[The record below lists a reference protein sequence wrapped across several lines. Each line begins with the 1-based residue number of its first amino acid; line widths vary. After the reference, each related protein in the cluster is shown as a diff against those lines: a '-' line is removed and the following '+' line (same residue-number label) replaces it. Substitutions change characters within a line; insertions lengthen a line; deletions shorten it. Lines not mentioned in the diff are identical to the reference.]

1 MQAELQRQSKD
12 VKQLDSTR
20 YDEQVQSILTEF
32 ESRFTDVSSIE
43 PIASYL
49 CFPFGGSIDV
59 DEIVSKVNS
68 QFDLDSSAVENEILT
83 LSNDIDIKSS
93 TTPGTS
99 GQFWNLLLEQN
110 WSIYTK
116 GIPHCIKTDNLHPLP
131 EEFRF
136 SLTKD
141 FELKLSGIQGQL
153 QLKLKGLADST
164 EKWTGMD
171 AIRQVFRNKQT
182 TISEYVQQN
191 WKKDSL
197 FGYQFLNGVNPMV
210 IRRCSVLPEDFPV
223 TEDKVFV
230 PGGRSLADEL
240 KIGHIFLCDYKILD
254 GLKGNV
260 VNGKQQYLMAPLVL
274 LHQTPKDRLKPIAI
288 QLTQKPSGDHPI
300 FYPNSADY
308 ADWSL
313 AKMYVKSADFND
325 HQLNFHFVR
334 SHLLAE
340 VFSVSLLRNLPM
352 VHPLYKLLIPHTRY
366 TLEINCLAR
375 ERLVSENGIF
385 QKYIASG
392 GEAMEVLMKRATE
405 SITYTSLCIRDDIK
419 ERGLE
424 TVANYYYRDDGIE
437 MWDIINRF
445 VGGVLGY
452 YYKQDS
458 DVKRDTE
465 LQTWVADIFK
475 HGFLSRTESG
485 IPKVFNTVEELV
497 KYVTMVI
504 FNVSAQHSA
513 VNTGQFD
520 YCSWM
525 PNSPLSIQQPPPTTT
540 GASDYDSIMNS
551 LPDINATVNVMA
563 VLWVLSNQSSDFVP
577 LGQFPEEHFS
587 ELIPCRHIEV
597 FQKELGHLSAKIKDR
612 NKDIK
617 IPYTYLDPE
626 LLENSVAI

>member
-1 MQAELQRQSKD
+1 M
-12 VKQLDSTR
+12 VKYKGTVTIGDRLNSSTWDHV
-20 YDEQVQSILTEF
+20 YIKLVGTEGTS
-32 ESRFTDVSSIE
+32 ERT
-43 PIASYL
+43 
-49 CFPFGGSIDV
+49 
-59 DEIVSKVNS
+59 
-68 QFDLDSSAVENEILT
+68 T
-83 LSNDIDIKSS
+83 LSTGFGYFCSGPVLQFEVNCK
-93 TTPGTS
+93 TTIGKLLQIELDKKTH
-99 GQFWNLLLEQN
+99 LLLPQN
-110 WSIYTK
+110 AWLPAKVVVDSPEGETYHFPIYHWFTNQDVQTFSE
-116 GIPHCIKTDNLHPLP
+116 GTAVTVFELDTLP
-131 EEFRF
+131 DCVRRTREE
-136 SLTKD
+136 
-141 FELKLSGIQGQL
+141 ELKLRNKQYRLLG
-153 QLKLKGLADST
+153 LKVKGLADST
-164 EKWTGMD
+164 EKWKGMD

-182 TISEYVQQN
+182 TISEHVQQN
-191 WKKDSL
+191 WRKDSL

-210 IRRCSVLPEDFPV
+210 IRRCSVLPEYFPV
-223 TEDKVFV
+223 TEDKVFL
-230 PGGRSLADEL
+230 PGGRSLAEEM
-240 KIGHIFLCDYKILD
+240 KSGRIFLCDYKILD
-254 GLKGNV
+254 GLKGNTI
-260 VNGKQQYLMAPLVL
+260 NGNQQYLMAPLVL
-274 LHQTPKDRLKPIAI
+274 LHQTPKNRLKPIAI
-288 QLTQKPSGDHPI
+288 QLTQKPSGDYPI
-300 FYPNSADY
+300 FFPNNSDY
-308 ADWSL
+308 DWSL

-352 VHPLYKLLIPHTRY
+352 VHPLYK
-366 TLEINCLAR
+366 
-375 ERLVSENGIF
+375 
-385 QKYIASG
+385 YIASG
-392 GEAMEVLMKRATE
+392 GEAMDMLMQRATE

-424 TVANYYYRDDGIE
+424 TVDNYYYRDDGIE

-445 VGGVLGY
+445 VRGVLGY

-465 LQTWVADIFK
+465 LQTWVADIFE

-485 IPKVFNTVEELV
+485 IPKDFNTVDELV

-525 PNSPLSIQQPPPTTT
+525 PNSPMSIQQLPPTTT
-540 GASDYDSIMNS
+540 GASDHDRIMNS

-577 LGQFPEEHFS
+577 LGQYPEEHFS

-597 FQKELGHLSAKIKDR
+597 FQKELGCLSEKIKDR
-612 NKDIK
+612 NKGLK

-626 LLENSVAI
+626 LVENSIAI